1 MNDKVRYAE
10 FLYSGPLK
18 RVYVDI
24 PEKAHALLKELARKN
39 GNSIKAQLTL
49 LIADAVEKK
58 PRAKKATK
66 KVVKRASQR
75 GKKHGRKA
83 KKKAKK

>member
-1 MNDKVRYAE
+1 MNDKLRYAV
-10 FLYSGPLK
+10 FLHSGPLK

-24 PEKAHALLKELARKN
+24 PEKAHKLLQDLARKN

-58 PRAKKATK
+58 PRSSKPKRSKKKAVTK
-66 KVVKRASQR
+66 R

-83 KKKAKK
+83 KKAKK